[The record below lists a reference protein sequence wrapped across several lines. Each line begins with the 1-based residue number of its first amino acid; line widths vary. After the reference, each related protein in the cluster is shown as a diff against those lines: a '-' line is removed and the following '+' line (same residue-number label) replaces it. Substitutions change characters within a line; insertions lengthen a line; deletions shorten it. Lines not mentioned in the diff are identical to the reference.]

1 MEPLN
6 DVEITVHYPNGES
19 RDGVVVSAQPSR
31 DRYCVLF
38 NDTRP
43 GSAEEADP
51 NVPGDWIKMHLP
63 GLSPTGCDN
72 N

>member
-1 MEPLN
+1 MESWS

-19 RDGVVVSAQPSR
+19 RDGLVVSAQPER

-38 NDTRP
+38 LDTRSN
-43 GSAEEADP
+43 GAEEADF
-51 NVPGDWIKMHLP
+51 VPHDWIKYHLP